1 MKELG
6 LKIDVSGVE
15 QAIEA
20 LNRLE
25 AAAIAAQ
32 KAVSAVDYAQKVH
45 SGEAILPSNGDL
57 GALLRMH
64 SSDAFTLS
72 MKDIQHRMERTL
84 AKWDSVGT
92 PARKE

>member
-1 MKELG
+1 MQELG

-32 KAVSAVDYAQKVH
+32 KAVSVAGYVPTMHY
-45 SGEAILPSNGDL
+45 GEAVLPKGDL
-57 GALLRMH
+57 AELLRMH
-64 SSDAFTLS
+64 SSES
-72 MKDIQHRMERTL
+72 K
-84 AKWDSVGT
+84 
-92 PARKE
+92 

>member
-1 MKELG
+1 MQELG

-15 QAIEA
+15 QAIQA

-32 KAVSAVDYAQKVH
+32 KAVSSVGCLATVH
-45 SGEAILPSNGDL
+45 HGEAILTSKGDL

-64 SSDAFTLS
+64 SSES
-72 MKDIQHRMERTL
+72 K
-84 AKWDSVGT
+84 
-92 PARKE
+92 